1 MKNYLVISTVG
12 DESLHHEWIENNP
25 NFDLVLLY
33 YGDSDTV
40 VKEYAQQTP
49 YVYMAKGEKYHL
61 LKSLILS
68 FPEFISNY
76 KYVWLP
82 DNDVSI
88 STENINKMFE
98 IANKYELY
106 NKDEKIGYFDV
117 QLKKVKIYFILNN
130 LDLTFN
136 AGNSK
141 INNQNLQIIENNL

>member
-98 IANKYELY
+98 IANKY
-106 NKDEKIGYFDV
+106 G
-117 QLKKVKIYFILNN
+117 
-130 LDLTFN
+130 TFR
-136 AGNSK
+136 S
-141 INNQNLQIIENNL
+141 QR